1 MKLRWPMRV
10 RWPRTVRWTVA
21 PIVGATLLGA
31 CGGAEP
37 PPPPP
42 KPPAP
47 AAAPA
52 APQAP
57 ARPGTSAVRPLDPGA
72 GPVLPPLAYDAKS
85 RRDPFSPVSLA
96 LEAKGINV
104 TAAKLVGVVQGRQGT
119 LALVEGPDGVG
130 YILKTGDALG
140 NGRVTGITGTTVTFL
155 VAAQPGQGPT
165 TVTLRLVLD

>member
-1 MKLRWPMRV
+1 MRV
-10 RWPRTVRWTVA
+10 CRKVA

>member
-1 MKLRWPMRV
+1 MKLRWPMNL
-10 RWPRTVRWTVA
+10 RWKIA
-21 PIVGATLLGA
+21 PIVVATLLGA

-37 PPPPP
+37 PPAPP
-42 KPPAP
+42 KPPVP

-57 ARPGTSAVRPLDPGA
+57 ARPGASAVRPLDPGA
-72 GPVLPPLAYDAKS
+72 GPVLPPLAYDAKK

-104 TAAKLVGVVQGRQGT
+104 TAAKLVGIVQGRQGA

-130 YILKTGDALG
+130 YILRSGDALG

-155 VAAQPGQGPT
+155 VAAQPGQGPA

>member
-140 NGRVTGITGTTVTFL
+140 NGRVTGMSGTTVTFL

>member
-1 MKLRWPMRV
+1 MTLSWK
-10 RWPRTVRWTVA
+10 VA
-21 PIVGATLLGA
+21 PIVGAMLLGA

-37 PPPPP
+37 PAAPP
-42 KPPAP
+42 KPPVP

-52 APQAP
+52 VPRVP
-57 ARPGTSAVRPLDPGA
+57 AGPGASAVRPLDPGA

-104 TAAKLVGVVQGRQGT
+104 TAAKLVGIVQGRQGM

-130 YILKTGDALG
+130 YILKSGDALG
-140 NGRVTGITGTTVTFL
+140 NGRVTGISGTTVTFS

-165 TVTLRLVLD
+165 TVTLRLPLD

>member
-10 RWPRTVRWTVA
+10 RWPRTLSWTVA

>member
-1 MKLRWPMRV
+1 MKLRWK
-10 RWPRTVRWTVA
+10 VA

-31 CGGAEP
+31 CGGGEP
-37 PPPPP
+37 PPVPP
-42 KPPAP
+42 KAPVP
-47 AAAPA
+47 AAASA

-57 ARPGTSAVRPLDPGA
+57 ATSGASAVRPLDPGA
-72 GPVLPPLAYDAKS
+72 GPALPPLAYDAKG
-85 RRDPFSPVSLA
+85 RRDPFSSVSLP

-130 YILKTGDALG
+130 YILKNGDALG
-140 NGRVTGITGTTVTFL
+140 NARVIGITGTTVTFA
-155 VAAQPGQGPT
+155 VTAQPGQSST

>member
-1 MKLRWPMRV
+1 MKL
-10 RWPRTVRWTVA
+10 RWPRTVRWKVA

-140 NGRVTGITGTTVTFL
+140 NGRVTGMSGTTVTFL